1 MPEGLGDRCS
11 EPYVRNELSGSVNG
25 PSVQAQQIHGGIT
38 FNVQV
43 PLPSGPASRPD
54 QVPPLTVRFINRSAD
69 LALLDDCVSTEGSRA
84 GRVGYG
90 VISGMPG
97 VGKTAIAC
105 RWAEKTRAQF
115 PDGQIYVDYAV
126 LRSRAGGD
134 VSEAVAMCLRALGV
148 DDAYIPKSLEER
160 TSLFRSRTA
169 DRRLLVVLDDVN
181 QPAQVRP
188 LVPKGPGSAVLV
200 TSNGKLSEL
209 ALDGARPVYLDP
221 LDLDSGLRLLA
232 DRCGDAAVEA
242 ERHAAERLVG
252 FCGGLPKALQLVAAR
267 LLPTGELTMSEL
279 AGELADETRRLQ
291 GLSLGGDHSV
301 SAVLE
306 LSYRDLPADAAHLY
320 RILGWFPG
328 RVFDAGTAAAAADID
343 VSTAMPL
350 LATLVRSNLLDVTE
364 DRRYRFHDLVRL
376 HARER
381 ADQQESQLTQRA
393 VVERVATHY
402 LALTAFADRA
412 VREDRL
418 RIADLTDLLRG
429 VSNPFAADNGP
440 APLEWLDA
448 ERATILAVLREA
460 SRLALH
466 KHVWQMAEAFTVL
479 FLHRRYLGEWKESLE
494 LGAAA
499 AAEAMVPAA
508 EARLRSL
515 LSRPL
520 MDLGQYDQALVEL
533 ETAVACAEVSAHTAL
548 NASVH
553 EFFGR
558 YWDRFDAD
566 RAVQAYRRS
575 VELNIEAQEW
585 RGVAIATYFLGC
597 AQDTA
602 GNHDTALTTLHS
614 AYQGLMERRDR
625 RMAARALA
633 AIGTVHDHLGDT
645 DAAVRVLN
653 DAVQAL
659 EEEQASHYE
668 AQARL
673 RLADI
678 IERTGGTRETVR
690 EHLTRACA
698 IYETGG
704 SPETEKLRERL
715 NRMTGRPDDEGGGT

>member
-1 MPEGLGDRCS
+1 MSESFDDRRAG
-11 EPYVRNELSGSVNG
+11 PYVRNELSGSVSG

-38 FNVQV
+38 FNVQA
-43 PLPSGPASRPD
+43 PLPSDPAVRPD
-54 QVPPLTVRFINRSAD
+54 QVPPLTIRFINRSAD
-69 LALLDDCVSTEGSRA
+69 LALLDNCVSEEGSGA

-105 RWAEKTRAQF
+105 RWAEKARAQF
-115 PDGQIYVDYAV
+115 PDGQMYVDYAM

-169 DRRLLVVLDDVN
+169 DRRVLVVLDDVN

-188 LVPKGPGSAVLV
+188 LVPKGPGSVVLV

-221 LDLDSGLRLLA
+221 LDMDSGLRLLA
-232 DRCGDAAVEA
+232 DRCGEAAVEA
-242 ERHAAERLVG
+242 ERHAAERLVD
-252 FCGGLPKALQLVAAR
+252 FCDGLPKALHLVAAR
-267 LLPTGELTMSEL
+267 LLPTGDLTMSEL
-279 AGELADETRRLQ
+279 AEELADETRRLQ

-328 RVFDAGTAAAAADID
+328 RTFDAGTAAVAADID
-343 VSTAMPL
+343 VSTARSL

-381 ADQQESQLTQRA
+381 AGQQEPQLARRA
-393 VVERVATHY
+393 VVERVVTHY

-429 VSNPFAADNGP
+429 APNPFSTGDGP

-466 KHVWQMAEAFTVL
+466 KHVWQLAEAFTVL

-499 AAEAMVPAA
+499 AAEAVVPAA

-520 MDLGQYDQALVEL
+520 MDLGQYDQARVEL
-533 ETAVACAEVSAHTAL
+533 KKAAACAEVSAHTAL

-566 RAVQAYRRS
+566 RAVQAYRGS
-575 VELNIEAQEW
+575 VELNIEAEEW

-597 AQDTA
+597 AQDAA
-602 GNHDTALTTLHS
+602 GQHETALTTLHN
-614 AYQGLMERRDR
+614 AHQGLMDRHDR
-625 RMAARALA
+625 RMAARVLA
-633 AIGTVHDHLGDT
+633 AIGTVHEHLGDT
-645 DAAVRVLN
+645 DAAVRVLS
-653 DAVQAL
+653 DAVRAL

-668 AQARL
+668 AQARV

-678 IERTGGTRETVR
+678 IERTGGARETAR

-698 IYETGG
+698 IYEAGG
-704 SPETEKLRERL
+704 SPEAEMLRDRL
-715 NRMTGRPDDEGGGT
+715 NRMTGADGEGDGIA

>member
-1 MPEGLGDRCS
+1 
-11 EPYVRNELSGSVNG
+11 
-25 PSVQAQQIHGGIT
+25 
-38 FNVQV
+38 
-43 PLPSGPASRPD
+43 
-54 QVPPLTVRFINRSAD
+54 
-69 LALLDDCVSTEGSRA
+69 
-84 GRVGYG
+84 
-90 VISGMPG
+90 MPG

-105 RWAEKTRAQF
+105 RWADQARARF

-134 VSEAVAMCLRALGV
+134 VSEAVGMCLRSLGV

-160 TSLFRSRTA
+160 TSLFRSKTA
-169 DRRLLVVLDDVN
+169 DRRVLVVLDDVD

-188 LVPKGPGSAVLV
+188 LVPKGPGSVVLV

-209 ALDGARPVYLDP
+209 ALDGARPVYLAP
-221 LDLDSGLRLLA
+221 LDLGSGLRLLA
-232 DRCGDAAVEA
+232 DRCGEAAVAA
-242 ERHAAERLVG
+242 ERHAAEQLVG

-267 LLPTGELTMSEL
+267 LLPTGDLTMSEL
-279 AGELADETRRLQ
+279 AGELDDETRRLK

-328 RVFDAGTAAAAADID
+328 RTFDAGTVAGAAGVD
-343 VSTAMPL
+343 VPTARSL
-350 LATLVRSNLLDVTE
+350 LAALVRSNLLDVTE

-381 ADQQESQLTQRA
+381 ADQQESQLTERA

-418 RIADLTDLLRG
+418 RIANLTDLLR
-429 VSNPFAADNGP
+429 SAPNPFSGDGP

-460 SRLALH
+460 SRLTLH
-466 KHVWQMAEAFTVL
+466 KQVWQLAEAFTVL

-499 AAEAMVPAA
+499 AAETMMPAA

-520 MDLGQYDQALVEL
+520 MDLGQHDEARTEL

-548 NASVH
+548 TASVH

-558 YWDRFDAD
+558 YWDRFDAE
-566 RAVQAYRRS
+566 RAVKAYRRS
-575 VELNIEAQEW
+575 VELNIEAGEW

-602 GNHDTALTTLHS
+602 GHHDTALTTLRG
-614 AYQGLMERRDR
+614 AYQGLMDR
-625 RMAARALA
+625 NDKRMAARVLA
-633 AIGTVHDHLGDT
+633 AVGTVHEHLGDT
-645 DAAVRVLN
+645 DAAARVLS
-653 DAVQAL
+653 DAVRAL
-659 EEEQASHYE
+659 EEQQASHYE
-668 AQARL
+668 AQARV

-678 IERTGGTRETVR
+678 VERIGGAPETVR

-704 SPETEKLRERL
+704 SPEAERLRERL
-715 NRMTGRPDDEGGGT
+715 NRMTGPDDDGGGIA